1 MTSAPQMSDMM
12 LVCASHAARLSMQ
25 TGAQFAPRMKP
36 DLPLSDANFG
46 SQRGSLMRI
55 AILFSFVLLSAAT
68 LPAQAKEL
76 PEHTVLAFNLPEC
89 PKGWVEYAAAA
100 GKLPGLLF
108 CEKRLNRR

>member
-1 MTSAPQMSDMM
+1 MSAPQMFNMM
-12 LVCASHAARLSMQ
+12 QICASDAVRLSMQ
-25 TGAQFAPRMKP
+25 AGAQFAPRMNP
-36 DLPLSDANFG
+36 NLTLSDANFG

-76 PEHTVLAFNLPEC
+76 PEHTVLAFNLPAC

-108 CEKRLNRR
+108 CEKALNRR

>member
-1 MTSAPQMSDMM
+1 MSAPQMCNMM
-12 LVCASHAARLSMQ
+12 LVCASDAVRLRMQ
-25 TGAQFAPRMKP
+25 AGAQFAPRMNP
-36 DLPLSDANFG
+36 NLTLSDANFG

-55 AILFSFVLLSAAT
+55 PILFSFVLLSAAT